1 MCGVSE
7 QPLDSVSDGVCRV
20 GAVSRPSRSSAQS
33 AIPTRR
39 VHQILRRSSGSDRRP
54 IEIASPHCFPIPG
67 CRRSSRVEDRPLL
80 PTLLVI
86 QRPVPSSWRAQDES
100 FSLTS
105 IPLSLIKIL
114 LPAFAFTRG
123 MIWDVKCSW
132 NHANC
137 SGRIWSR
144 NDRAKISSVLYPP
157 SCKTK
162 RWSSEDCSSRTSAKD
177 ASRHDLAVAIFS
189 KIDPCRLWRRPIMH
203 NVLINCK
210 ALLAALLLVY
220 TH

>member
-20 GAVSRPSRSSAQS
+20 GAVSRSSRSSPQS
-33 AIPTRR
+33 AIQTRR
-39 VHQILRRSSGSDRRP
+39 VHQILRRS
-54 IEIASPHCFPIPG
+54 
-67 CRRSSRVEDRPLL
+67 
-80 PTLLVI
+80 TLFVI

-105 IPLSLIKIL
+105 TPLSLIKIL

-137 SGRIWSR
+137 SGRICSR
-144 NDRAKISSVLYPP
+144 NDRAKISSELYPL

-162 RWSSEDCSSRTSAKD
+162 RWSSEDRSSRTSSKD
-177 ASRHDLAVAIFS
+177 ASRHDLAVEVFS
-189 KIDPCRLWRRPIMH
+189 NIDPLSPW
-203 NVLINCK
+203 
-210 ALLAALLLVY
+210 
-220 TH
+220 